1 MSINREIIK
10 VYNMTCTSC
19 ENRVEKALKKVY
31 GVVNTIAS
39 YSSQQVTV
47 EYNSE
52 LCTREQLKEA
62 INKAGYSTKSSSSV
76 KFAGFFI
83 IAAAILL
90 LGNSTSGFDMS
101 AKLNNA
107 SYVVLF
113 TIGMLTSIHC
123 VGMCGGIMLTQS
135 LSKNSIVNEKQNRLK
150 ALMPAILYNAG
161 RVTSYTIIGG
171 IVGALGSVLSLSL
184 NVKAGLQIF
193 AGVFMVIMGLNIAG
207 FSLFRKFNIKLPWSS
222 CKIKNKPKAPFLVG
236 MLNGL
241 MPCGPLQTMQLYAL
255 GTGNA
260 AAGAISMFLF
270 SLGTVPLMLVFGAIS
285 GLLSKGYTKQ
295 LLKFSGI
302 LIVILGLI
310 MGNRGL
316 ALAGVGVPNAS
327 TLAQGLSGTKANASQ
342 ANIGKATIENGVQVI
357 RMTADNNGYTPNAF
371 YVQKGIPVKW
381 IISAN
386 QINSCNNAIVV
397 PSLNIQKTLK
407 SGENIIEFTP
417 KDEDMNF
424 SCWMGMIRGIIKVTD
439 NLDSVDT
446 SKADSSI
453 PTPSSG
459 MSCCTG
465 GGGGTASA
473 APQTPSIYGNDLSKV
488 TTDRLIKK
496 ANISGSTQNLSIK
509 GLGYEFEPLVIV
521 LEKGVKT
528 NLSIDLSAFDDAD
541 EKFTI
546 LNGDNDNVVTNFNG
560 KKGVVNVEFNIPNS
574 GTYLIIKGNAIVA
587 GIEVTNSLKT
597 VNLDEVRKKFIN
609 E

>member
-1 MSINREIIK
+1 MRIKREIIK
-10 VYNMTCTSC
+10 VYDMTCTSC
-19 ENRVEKALKKVY
+19 ENRVEKVLKKVN
-31 GVVNTIAS
+31 GVINVMAS
-39 YSSQQVTV
+39 YSAQQVTV
-47 EYNSE
+47 EYDSE
-52 LCTREQLKEA
+52 LCTREQLNEA
-62 INKAGYSTKSSSSV
+62 INKSGYSTKNSSSI
-76 KFAGFFI
+76 KFAGFLV
-83 IAAAILL
+83 IAAAVLL

-107 SYVVLF
+107 SYAVLF
-113 TIGMLTSIHC
+113 LVGMLTSIHC

-135 LSKNSIVNEKQNRLK
+135 LSKNSIVNEKQSKLK
-150 ALMPAILYNAG
+150 ALIPSILYNAG

-193 AGVFMVIMGLNIAG
+193 AGIFMVIMGLNMAG

-255 GTGNA
+255 GTGSA

-302 LIVILGLI
+302 LVVVLGII

-316 ALAGVGVPNAS
+316 ALAGVGVPNMN
-327 TLAQGLSGTKANASQ
+327 TLAQALSGSQ
-342 ANIGKATIENGVQVI
+342 ANATQSNITKATIEDGVQVI
-357 RMTADNNGYTPNAF
+357 RMTADNNGYTPNGV
-371 YVQKGIPVKW
+371 YIQKDIPVKW
-381 IISAN
+381 IIEGN
-386 QINSCNNAIVV
+386 QLNSCNNAIVV
-397 PSLNIQKTLK
+397 PSLNIEKKLK

-417 KDEDMNF
+417 KNEDINF
-424 SCWMGMIRGIIKVTD
+424 SCWMGMIRGVIKVTD

-453 PTPSSG
+453 PAPSSG

-465 GGGGTASA
+465 GGGTTSS
-473 APQTPSIYGNDLSKV
+473 APQTPSIYGDDLSKV
-488 TTDRLIKK
+488 PTDRLIKK
-496 ANISGSTQNLSIK
+496 ANISGDTQKMNIT
-509 GLGYEFEPLVIV
+509 GTGYEFEPLVIV
-521 LEKGVKT
+521 VEKGMKT
-528 NLSIDLSAFDDAD
+528 KLTVDLNLFDNPDG
-541 EKFTI
+541 EYTI
-546 LNGDNDNVVTNFNG
+546 LNADSGEPVSSFTG
-560 KKGVVNVEFNIPNS
+560 KKGIVNVEFNIDNS
-574 GTYLIIKGNAIVA
+574 GTYVIVKENIA
-587 GIEVTNSLKT
+587 VVGVEVTDSLENA
-597 VNLDEVRKKFIN
+597 NLEEVRNKYIS
-609 E
+609 

>member
-1 MSINREIIK
+1 MSSIKRENIK
-10 VYNMTCTSC
+10 VYDMTCTSC
-19 ENRVEKALKKVY
+19 ENRVERALMKID
-31 GVVNTIAS
+31 GVLNAMAS
-39 YSSQQVTV
+39 YSAQQVTV
-47 EYNSE
+47 EYDSR
-52 LCTREQLKEA
+52 LCSMEQLKEA
-62 INKAGYSTKSSSSV
+62 INKAGYSTKNSV
-76 KFAGFFI
+76 SLKFAGFLV
-83 IAAAILL
+83 IAAAVLL
-90 LGNSTSGFDMS
+90 LGNSTAGFDMS

-113 TIGMLTSIHC
+113 IVGMLTSIHC

-135 LSKNSIVNEKQNRLK
+135 LSKNSIIDEKENKFK
-150 ALMPAILYNAG
+150 ALKPSILYNAG

-193 AGVFMVIMGLNIAG
+193 AGLFMVIMGLNMTG
-207 FSLFRKFNIKLPWSS
+207 FSLFRKLNIKLPWSS

-255 GTGNA
+255 GTGSAIN
-260 AAGAISMFLF
+260 GAISMFLF
-270 SLGTVPLMLVFGAIS
+270 SLGTVPLMLIFGAVS
-285 GLLSKGYTKQ
+285 GFLSKGYTKQ

-302 LIVILGLI
+302 LVVVLGLI

-316 ALAGVGVPNAS
+316 ALAGIGIPNAS
-327 TLAQGLSGTKANASQ
+327 TLAQNFSGDGAQAAQ

-371 YVQKGIPVKW
+371 YVQKDMPVKW
-381 IISAN
+381 IITGN
-386 QINSCNNAIVV
+386 QINSCNNAVVV

-407 SGENIIEFTP
+407 SGENVIEFTP
-417 KDEDMNF
+417 KDGDINF

-453 PTPSSG
+453 PAPSSG

-465 GGGGTASA
+465 TSASNT
-473 APQTPSIYGNDLSKV
+473 PQAPSIYGNNLSKV
-488 TTDRLIKK
+488 STDRLIKK
-496 ANISGSTQNLSIK
+496 ANISGDTQNLSIK
-509 GLGYEFEPLVIV
+509 GTGYEFEPLVAV
-521 LEKGVKT
+521 LQKGIKT
-528 NLSIDLSAFDDAD
+528 KLSVDLNSFDKAD
-541 EKFTI
+541 GVFIIYNADSGDEVTTFT
-546 LNGDNDNVVTNFNG
+546 GRKD
-560 KKGVVNVEFNIPNS
+560 VVNVEFNIDKS
-574 GTYLIIKGNAIVA
+574 GTYVIVKDNVVA
-587 GIEVTNSLKT
+587 MGIEVTDSLKT
-597 VNLDEVRKKFIN
+597 VNLDEVRKKLIN

>member
-1 MSINREIIK
+1 MSIRREIIK
-10 VYNMTCTSC
+10 VYDMTCTSC
-19 ENRVEKALKKVY
+19 ENRVEKALKNVD
-31 GVVNTIAS
+31 GVVNAMAS
-39 YSSQQVTV
+39 YSAQQVTV
-47 EYNSE
+47 EYDSK

-62 INKAGYSTKSSSSV
+62 INKAGYSTKSSSTI
-76 KFAGFFI
+76 KFAGFLV

-113 TIGMLTSIHC
+113 VVGMLTSIHC

-135 LSKNSIVNEKQNRLK
+135 LSKNSIVNEKQSKLK
-150 ALMPAILYNAG
+150 TLMPAILYNAG
-161 RVTSYTIIGG
+161 RVASYTIIGG

-193 AGVFMVIMGLNIAG
+193 AGLFMVIMGLNMTG
-207 FSLFRKFNIKLPWSS
+207 FSLFRKLNIKLPWSS

-236 MLNGL
+236 ILNGL

-255 GTGNA
+255 GTGSA

-295 LLKFSGI
+295 LLKLSGI
-302 LIVILGLI
+302 LVVILGLI

-316 ALAGVGVPNAS
+316 ALAGIGAPNAS
-327 TLAQGLSGTKANASQ
+327 TLAQNLSGTQANASQ
-342 ANIGKATIENGVQVI
+342 ANIGKATVENGVQVI

-371 YVQKGIPVKW
+371 YVQKGIPVRW
-381 IISAN
+381 IITGN

-407 SGENIIEFTP
+407 SGENTIEFTP
-417 KDEDMNF
+417 NDGDINF
-424 SCWMGMIRGIIKVTD
+424 SCWMGMIRGVIKVTD

-453 PTPSSG
+453 PAPSSG

-465 GGGGTASA
+465 GGTGTTAS
-473 APQTPSIYGNDLSKV
+473 QTPSIYGNDLSKV
-488 TTDRLIKK
+488 STDRLIKK
-496 ANISGSTQNLSIK
+496 ANISGDTQNLNIK
-509 GLGYEFEPLVIV
+509 GTGYEFEPLAVV
-521 LEKGVKT
+521 LEKGIRTK
-528 NLSIDLSAFDDAD
+528 LSVDLSSFDNANGN
-541 EKFTI
+541 FTI
-546 LNGDNDNVVTNFNG
+546 LNADTGEQISSFTG
-560 KKGVVNVEFNIPNS
+560 KKGIVDVEFNIDKI
-574 GTYLIIKGNAIVA
+574 GTYLIVKDNVA
-587 GIEVTNSLKT
+587 AVGIEVTDSLKT
-597 VNLDEVRKKFIN
+597 VNLEDVRKKLIN
-609 E
+609 G